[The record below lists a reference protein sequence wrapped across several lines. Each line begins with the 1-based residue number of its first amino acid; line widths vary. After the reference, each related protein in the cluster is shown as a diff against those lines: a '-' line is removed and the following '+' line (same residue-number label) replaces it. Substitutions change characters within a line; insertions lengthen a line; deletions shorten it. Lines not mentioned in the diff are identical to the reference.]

1 MAARIRRDAVEILQ
15 TQEWAR
21 PRGYVSG
28 IKAKGSI
35 VALAGQ
41 VGWNE
46 NEVFETEVI
55 AEQVRAALKRVVR
68 LLKEA
73 GGGPEHLV
81 RLNLF
86 MTDRDAYFAEA
97 KAVGAAF
104 RAELG
109 DHFPP
114 VTAVEVSKLMVDEAK
129 VEIEALAVIP
139 D

>member
-1 MAARIRRDAVEILQ
+1 MKILQ
-15 TQEWAR
+15 PEEWVR

-28 IKAKGSI
+28 IKTRGSL

-41 VGWNE
+41 VGWNDSQ
-46 NEVFETEVI
+46 VFETDVI
-55 AEQVRAALKRVVR
+55 AEQVGTALKRIVR

-73 GGGPEHLV
+73 GGGPEHIV
-81 RLNLF
+81 RLNIF
-86 MTDRDAYFAEA
+86 MTDRDAYFAEG
-97 KAVGAAF
+97 KAIGAAF

-109 DHFPP
+109 GHFPP
-114 VTAVEVSKLMVDEAK
+114 ITAVEVRKLMIDEAK

>member
-1 MAARIRRDAVEILQ
+1 MEILQ
-15 TQEWAR
+15 PEEWAK

-28 IKAKGSI
+28 IKANGSI

-46 NEVFETEVI
+46 NQVFETGMI
-55 AEQVRAALKRVVR
+55 AEQVAAALKRVAR

-73 GGGPEHLV
+73 GGGPEHIV
-81 RLNLF
+81 RLDLF
-86 MTDRDAYFAEA
+86 MTDRDAYFAEG
-97 KAVGAAF
+97 KAIGAAF
-104 RAELG
+104 RAALG
-109 DHFPP
+109 DHYPP
-114 VTAVEVSKLMVDEAK
+114 ITAVEVGRLMVDEAK

>member
-1 MAARIRRDAVEILQ
+1 VEILQ
-15 TQEWAR
+15 PQGWAK

-28 IKAKGSI
+28 IKARGSI

-46 NEVFETEVI
+46 NEVFETDVI
-55 AEQVRAALKRVVR
+55 AEQVRAALKRIVR

-73 GGGPEHLV
+73 GGGPEHIV
-81 RLNLF
+81 RLNLY
-86 MTDRDAYFAEA
+86 MIDRNAYFAER
-97 KAVGAAF
+97 KAVGAVF
-104 RAELG
+104 RAVMG

-114 VTAVEVSKLMVDEAK
+114 ITAVEVSKLMVDDAK

-139 D
+139 N

>member
-1 MAARIRRDAVEILQ
+1 MIVEILQ
-15 TQEWAR
+15 PQEWAK

-46 NEVFETEVI
+46 QQVFETEVI
-55 AEQVRAALKRVVR
+55 AEQVTVALKRIVR

-73 GGGPEHLV
+73 GGGPEHIV
-81 RLNLF
+81 RLNMF
-86 MTDRDAYFAEA
+86 MTDRDAYFAEG
-97 KAVGAAF
+97 KAIGAAF
-104 RAELG
+104 RTELG
-109 DHFPP
+109 GHFPP
-114 VTAVEVSKLMVDEAK
+114 ITAIEVSKLMVDAAK

>member
-1 MAARIRRDAVEILQ
+1 MDILQ
-15 TQEWAR
+15 PEEWAR

-28 IKAKGSI
+28 IKARGSL

-46 NEVFETEVI
+46 NQVFETDVI
-55 AEQVRAALKRVVR
+55 AEQVQAALKRVVR

-73 GGGPEHLV
+73 GGGPEHIV

-86 MTDRDAYFAEA
+86 MTDRDAYFAEG
-97 KAVGAAF
+97 KAIGAAF
-104 RAELG
+104 RAALG
-109 DHFPP
+109 DHYPP
-114 VTAVEVSKLMVDEAK
+114 VTAVEVRRLMADKAK